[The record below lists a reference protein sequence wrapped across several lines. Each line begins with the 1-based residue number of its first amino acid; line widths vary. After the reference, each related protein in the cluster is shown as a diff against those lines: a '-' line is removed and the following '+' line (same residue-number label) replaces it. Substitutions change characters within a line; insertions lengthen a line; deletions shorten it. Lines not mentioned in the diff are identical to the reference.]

1 MRWGRSLGRLG
12 KRALGTGT
20 RRDQLRDIVALVRP
34 GHRETVKGEVL
45 WERLRSCAHPDL
57 YAAQLP
63 ADEVAGTD
71 VVDRDWAVGHFLAE
85 GARAGRRICALFNPG
100 WYLEQLADRGR
111 QLPDDVVPFFDW
123 LTTGW
128 DERIVPT
135 PLFDEEFYRE
145 HHPGLSEPWLLRHY
159 LTRGCYRPGFQP
171 SPVGR
176 HHPGGEDPAA
186 RDRHRPLL
194 LREMLHRSAEFD
206 LSRTSWLEEGCV
218 AALRRYA
225 ALRSGPMQELLA
237 KAAAIEP
244 QVTKTDPRRRRV
256 SCPPHRHPRLYL
268 SEQVEALRVGIG
280 RTRADTVVLVPAA
293 GSGPELRRGLRLAV
307 ELRSTEP
314 GSEVLVVGTDA
325 PAAAPATD
333 TDGVPVVD
341 MVRYAEGLGADQE
354 LAMLVDLVRGL
365 GCRRVV
371 VAGSR
376 RGQDLLSTYGRQL
389 SLEAELVEHDPSPA
403 PPSRAT

>member
-1 MRWGRSLGRLG
+1 MRWGRSRGRLG
-12 KRALGTGT
+12 KRALRTSPS
-20 RRDQLRDIVALVRP
+20 RDQLRDIVGLVPPER
-34 GHRETVKGEVL
+34 RETVNAELL

-57 YAAQLP
+57 YAAQLTP
-63 ADEVAGTD
+63 DELAGTD
-71 VVDRDWAVGHFLAE
+71 VVDRDRAVAHFLAE

-145 HHPGLSEPWLLRHY
+145 HHPGLSGPWLFRHY
-159 LTRGCYRPGFQP
+159 LTRGCYRPGSQP

-176 HHPGGEDPAA
+176 HHPGGDDPTA

-194 LREMLHRSAEFD
+194 LREMLHRGAEFD

-225 ALRSGPMQELLA
+225 SLRSGSMQELVA

-244 QVTKTDPRRRRV
+244 QVATTDPRRRRV

-280 RTRADTVVLVPAA
+280 RTRADTVVLVPDA
-293 GSGPELRRGLRLAV
+293 GSGPELRRGLRLAG
-307 ELRSTEP
+307 ELRSAEP

-325 PAAAPATD
+325 RASAPATD
-333 TDGVPVVD
+333 PDGVPVVD
-341 MVRYAEGLGADQE
+341 MARYAEGLGADQE

-365 GCRRVV
+365 GSRRVV

-376 RGQDLLSTYGRQL
+376 RGRDLLATYGRQL
-389 SLEAELVEHDPSPA
+389 SQEADLVERDASPDPPR
-403 PPSRAT
+403 RAT